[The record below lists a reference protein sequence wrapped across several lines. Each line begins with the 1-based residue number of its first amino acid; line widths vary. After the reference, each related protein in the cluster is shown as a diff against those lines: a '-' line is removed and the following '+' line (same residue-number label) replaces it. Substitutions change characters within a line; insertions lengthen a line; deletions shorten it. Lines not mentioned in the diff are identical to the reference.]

1 MVDRRNKI
9 KNVGRKREVRRDE
22 SEGTDECLGILFL
35 DRVERGM
42 VPSAS
47 LLLF

>member
-1 MVDRRNKI
+1 MVDRRNNI

-22 SEGTDECLGILFL
+22 VEGTYECLGIL